1 MTHGAHNNTNV
12 VTLSLS
18 QGESPNP
25 TATFTQAMAARQV
38 ILGSGPSAHWKV
50 RGHGVE
56 AAHLE
61 LYWDGRVLWVRD
73 AGSLSGVY
81 VGVDRA
87 EDWQQIFDGTEV
99 YFGQAVIRATVMGP
113 DAREKAATGPINPK
127 AAAFIDEEESTM
139 VFSSEG
145 IAAALRSSVPPPMM
159 SANPMP
165 TPQAQR
171 AAPSQT
177 GQLPSLP
184 GRAATMAP
192 TPAPARAQGFTP
204 DLGLPPA
211 SSEATVIRASPY
223 AAMEA
228 AGMLNNTQAAPLTP
242 LAGMRSSQAPVVQ
255 PAVNLHAAPRPGT
268 MAPPM
273 AQSMGQN
280 MGQNM
285 GMGGFVPGAFGP
297 LVGPAPSSS
306 PPAAMGAAPAP
317 GNGFDDPFGP
327 MEPPPPSAARKDG
340 STPGPGGMPIRTW
353 LLAALTLGVAA
364 LGMTFDNAPRSA
376 PGGNARR
383 AVRQI
388 VRTTAAPPPQS
399 NNLLGLPIGAN
410 QLLGVI
416 VPAPIVSTSGPDGRP
431 RFPPANPQDPIKLA
445 SDMIAAHRYAEAA
458 ALYESLAAQHRE
470 APLFRHFAQ
479 VLRARVAQSTCTPGA
494 AGCTPVAAP
503 PTSP

>member
-1 MTHGAHNNTNV
+1 MTHGAHNNSNV

-61 LYWDGRVLWVRD
+61 LYWDGRLLWVRD

-145 IAAALRSSVPPPMM
+145 IAAALGSSYPPPAM

-165 TPQAQR
+165 TPQPQR
-171 AAPSQT
+171 AAT

-184 GRAATMAP
+184 GRPATMAP
-192 TPAPARAQGFTP
+192 TPAPAPAPMRTQGFTP

-228 AGMLNNTQAAPLTP
+228 AGLLNTTQAAPLTP

-273 AQSMGQN
+273 AQN

-285 GMGGFVPGAFGP
+285 SMGAFVPGAFGP
-297 LVGPAPSSS
+297 LVGPGPTSS
-306 PPAAMGAAPAP
+306 PPPSMGVGPAP
-317 GNGFDDPFGP
+317 GQNFDDPFGP
-327 MEPPPPSAARKDG
+327 MELPPPPPTGAKKDG
-340 STPGPGGMPIRTW
+340 GTPGPGGLPVRTW

-364 LGMTFDNAPRSA
+364 LGMTFDNAPRPNQA
-376 PGGNARR
+376 GNARR
-383 AVRQI
+383 VVRQV

-399 NNLLGLPIGAN
+399 NNILGLPIGAN

-416 VPAPIVSTSGPDGRP
+416 VPAPITSTPGPDGRP

-445 SDMIAAHRYAEAA
+445 SDMVAAHRFADAA
-458 ALYESLAAQHRE
+458 ALYEGLAAQHRE

-479 VLRARVAQSTCTPGA
+479 VLRARVAQPTCTPGT